1 MLEKLGVLRGV
12 FSPKDIHPLLD
23 ARELR
28 KTISELPK
36 DNAFRA
42 LDEIVGW
49 LESLQVVH
57 EFSAERLFEAA
68 RQLDEAAQPHLK
80 RLTKEYLHNIRL
92 ARADEHRLWS
102 INHAFWA
109 LLAEAYERCIKV
121 VQERGRGADALKP
134 QIVDLCAR
142 NIVALGGL
150 LKWDAFHY
158 GPPCSRLWE
167 RLGAPLLLAEKLGL
181 AERAGA
187 GLGTPKDEYLRVM
200 LFQIASMDS
209 LLPLEIDL
217 AERII
222 AHFLKGFHFAPEVME
237 DSVYWVDLALD
248 QAPQRLFKMPEPLA
262 TSQRFC
268 KPGSGHAAIVA
279 LLTELEQGGDV
290 PAALNLGGQYY
301 ARTVLPVL
309 RHLSLHLAPVPPQ
322 REHDRHHVKHR
333 MAVLNGLNNAFA
345 VFPGDSATRTTGL
358 PVESWVVENVSRG
371 GFGAVLNDI
380 PGEWLK
386 VGALLAMQPQGGDNW
401 VLGVVRRY
409 FRETQSEAR
418 VGIQVL
424 AHRVTAVEL
433 RPRMASSYAAVS
445 GEPGLLIEG
454 LSLAG
459 EVHLVR
465 APASFDMHESLE
477 YSHSGLRVRLTPVSV
492 IEQTADYELAC
503 YRPGEAA

>member
-28 KTISELPK
+28 KTINELPK

-49 LESLQVVH
+49 LESLQSVH

-92 ARADEHRLWS
+92 ARADERRLWS
-102 INHAFWA
+102 INRAFWA
-109 LLAEAYERCIKV
+109 LLAEAYERCLAV
-121 VQERGRGADALKP
+121 VQEKGRGADALKTELAE
-134 QIVDLCAR
+134 LCAR

-158 GPPCSRLWE
+158 GPSCPGLW
-167 RLGAPLLLAEKLGL
+167 RRVGQPLLLAEQQGV
-181 AERAGA
+181 ADQAVSGFGSTRA
-187 GLGTPKDEYLRVM
+187 EYLRVM
-200 LFQIASMDS
+200 VFQIASMDS

-217 AERII
+217 AERLI
-222 AHFLKGFHFAPEVME
+222 AHFLPGFSFAAEVLE
-237 DSVYWVDLALD
+237 NSVYWVDLAID
-248 QAPQRLFKMPEPLA
+248 QAPQRLFWMPEVAVHSL
-262 TSQRFC
+262 RFY
-268 KPGSGHAAIVA
+268 KPGASHVA
-279 LLTELEQGGDV
+279 LIDLLEDLERGGDV

-301 ARTVLPVL
+301 ARTLLPVL

-322 REHDRHHVKHR
+322 RQHDRHQVKHR
-333 MAVLNGLNNAFA
+333 MAVLSGLANAFA
-345 VFPGDSATRTTGL
+345 VFPGESVGRTTGL

-371 GFGAVLNDI
+371 GFGAVLNSI
-380 PGEWLK
+380 PGEWIK

-401 VLGVVRRY
+401 VLGVIRRY
-409 FRETQSEAR
+409 FRETEHEAR
-418 VGIQVL
+418 IGIQVL
-424 AHRVTAVEL
+424 AHQAAAVEL
-433 RPRMASSYAAVS
+433 KPRMASSYAALS

-454 LSLAG
+454 VDLAG
-459 EVHLVR
+459 EVRLVR
-465 APASFDMHESLE
+465 APASFDMNESLE
-477 YSHSGLRVRLTPVSV
+477 YSRGGKRIRLMPIALV
-492 IEQTADYELAC
+492 EQTADYELAR
-503 YRPGEAA
+503 YRISEIG